1 MSNLSEDA
9 ELIAASVSSCTIC
22 VVSDDK
28 TMICPAVSAKHDT
41 IILRDISSDTPEEEV
56 RAIFAGEDMGT
67 VVGIRSD
74 VGDTWF
80 VTMESEE
87 SAVSTLLHL
96 RSNTF
101 KVFFFYTLMF

>member
-1 MSNLSEDA
+1 
-9 ELIAASVSSCTIC
+9 
-22 VVSDDK
+22 
-28 TMICPAVSAKHDT
+28 MIRPAVSAKRDT
-41 IILRDISSDTPEEEV
+41 IILRDIPSDTPEEEV
-56 RAIFAGEDMGT
+56 RAIFVGEDMGT

-96 RSNTF
+96 RSKTF
-101 KVFFFYTLMF
+101 KVFFLHSDVCF